1 MTVGAAG
8 KAVTVTTI
16 TALTLSQPLAF
27 VWLTQYEVF
36 PAAAVEGVGA
46 VALPVP
52 PVATVYHRRF
62 VPVAVSAVA
71 VSLRQYVTGV
81 VTVGAAGNG
90 LTVTTITALGLWQ
103 PFAFVWLTQYEVL
116 PAVAVEGTGAVALP
130 VPPVATVYHRRF
142 VPVAVSAVAV
152 AFRQ

>member
-8 KAVTVTTI
+8 KALTVTTI
-16 TALTLSQPLAF
+16 TALTLSQPFAF

-36 PAAAVEGVGA
+36 PAVVVEGIGA

-52 PVATVYHRRF
+52 PVATVYHRRL